1 MHATLP
7 THVLAL
13 APDSLASLGELDS
26 DSLSELWGVFT
37 RCKDSLQNGRRLE
50 NLSWRLWFD
59 SGRRDDHVRLA
70 RDADH
75 HDAPSHAQIHH
86 DAADNGWSDP
96 EGEWEETSGSDDS
109 SADEDDVGDERHL
122 SGPEQ
127 LADRSSPTEVRAGRS
142 KVARKARS
150 AVAAS
155 VSPPAPPRGRTVS
168 VPASPAPPTA
178 LGEAPRARAEDGGRP
193 PLSRRGF
200 SRDCTISGGS
210 LQRMIADLQ
219 RLPEIPHLG
228 KARSLH
234 DVSSIKPAL
243 GSRMSSAPDNL
254 NAASLTASAPSSPT
268 GRSSSASTKSSTNS
282 TRRSTPAGSPC
293 MSRSVSSPAHT
304 LPTLAAAAAP
314 APASAVP
321 PASSAAL
328 SSRRVPSGLA
338 MSTLPATAA
347 AAAASGPTRRSRPPT
362 PLSPASPPSPV
373 DEPEPVVT
381 MTPSETAMLA
391 LSHSRSRSDVTLNRR
406 AQSTAELASSF
417 KPQSFVKGFAPS
429 SIETR
434 PGPGRIAPPPTP
446 ATFAASLG
454 ASPPR
459 AGPST
464 AAAAAGAT
472 RSPSSA
478 GRTSGSTTAGG
489 AAATPLKV
497 PVPSANAPTPGPSA
511 LRQPKAPGTGK
522 KIFFISSPDSDE
534 DQSSSRSRES
544 RTTGGGASVVVSP
557 PSCLKAA
564 KASLSPSS
572 GLALKAGAALNGKGK
587 GKQPALAPA
596 EQEEDDS
603 DWDSDDDDEEDGSS
617 GWGSEYSTDS
627 DIARNSA
634 AKAPGGGRNGGAQ
647 RDGFDTATLFAKRPA
662 DALQRTASTA
672 TMGAPGEL
680 TRRPPGLLSQLFH
693 PEDYMEEVNRLPTPT
708 EGGMRRPHKS
718 MSALPTMSQLRP
730 SKSTSG
736 LEARPAPPRTK
747 SFLKGKPEHV
757 ELESSSEEE
766 DGDEAAPRPAAG
778 SASHSSEY
786 EDVDDDAEAKAA
798 AAAALARRQREL
810 EEATIAA
817 PPQTPRTT
825 RRAMLATELSESL
838 RRNLLWER
846 QMRNRVMGGA
856 APRRPTMPGQPLP
869 QRPASS
875 TQLAA
880 PPPPPPPG
888 PLRAVTDDGGV
899 RAPNPSPATRFSP
912 PHAAPSGADP
922 QRQQQQQQQHHRSRP
937 NGERHPGT
945 ATLPRRHTTGTGLY
959 LQAQLQAGGRFPH
972 AGRARGDSDSELS
985 ASSDDDDDDDGTAS
999 PAEPYATSIAGQR
1012 VW

>member
-1 MHATLP
+1 VSQPFTPLRRRPWDPCRSTKLTLD
-7 THVLAL
+7 HVRA
-13 APDSLASLGELDS
+13 
-26 DSLSELWGVFT
+26 VFT

-59 SGRRDDHVRLA
+59 SGRRDDHLRLA
-70 RDADH
+70 RDTDPH
-75 HDAPSHAQIHH
+75 APSHTQIQHK
-86 DAADNGWSDP
+86 AADDGWSDP
-96 EGEWEETSGSDDS
+96 EGEWEETSGSDGS
-109 SADEDDVGDERHL
+109 SADEDAGDL
-122 SGPEQ
+122 SEPEQ
-127 LADRSSPTEVRAGRS
+127 QLNGHSPSTEVRTGRS

-178 LGEAPRARAEDGGRP
+178 LGEPPRARAEDGGRP
-193 PLSRRGF
+193 PLMRRGF

-219 RLPEIPHLG
+219 RLPEIPVPSG

-234 DVSSIKPAL
+234 DVSTGGGGGARHDKPAL

-268 GRSSSASTKSSTNS
+268 GRSSSASHKSSADS

-304 LPTLAAAAAP
+304 LPTLAAAPGP

-347 AAAASGPTRRSRPPT
+347 AAASGPTRRSRPPT
-362 PLSPASPPSPV
+362 PLSPASPLSPADDESEPS
-373 DEPEPVVT
+373 PVVT

-391 LSHSRSRSDVTLNRR
+391 LSHSRSRSDVTLSRR

-459 AGPST
+459 AGPSSAT
-464 AAAAAGAT
+464 ATAT

-478 GRTSGSTTAGG
+478 GRASGST
-489 AAATPLKV
+489 AATPLKV
-497 PVPSANAPTPGPSA
+497 PVPSAHAPTPGPSA

-534 DQSSSRSRES
+534 DGSSSRSRES
-544 RTTGGGASVVVSP
+544 RTTGGGGGGASVVVSP
-557 PSCLKAA
+557 PSALRA

-572 GLALKAGAALNGKGK
+572 ALSGKAGAAPNGK

-596 EQEEDDS
+596 GEDADDSEWDSDEEEDD
-603 DWDSDDDDEEDGSS
+603 DDGSS

-627 DIARNSA
+627 EIARNSA
-634 AKAPGGGRNGGAQ
+634 AKAPGGGGRNGGGAQ

-693 PEDYMEEVNRLPTPT
+693 PEDYMEEVNRMPTPT
-708 EGGMRRPHKS
+708 EGMRRPHKS

-736 LEARPAPPRTK
+736 LEARPAPPRSK

-766 DGDEAAPRPAAG
+766 DEAAAPRARPAPG

-810 EEATIAA
+810 EEAAIAA

-880 PPPPPPPG
+880 APPPPPPG

-912 PHAAPSGADP
+912 PHAAPSAAADP
-922 QRQQQQQQQHHRSRP
+922 NQQQQRHHRSRP

-945 ATLPRRHTTGTGLY
+945 AMLPRRHTTGTGLY

-985 ASSDDDDDDDGTAS
+985 ASSDDDDDGTAS
-999 PAEPYATSIAGQR
+999 PAEPYATSVAGQR

>member
-37 RCKDSLQNGRRLE
+37 RCKDSLQHGRRLE

-59 SGRRDDHVRLA
+59 SGRRDDHLRLA
-70 RDADH
+70 RDTDP
-75 HDAPSHAQIHH
+75 DAPSHTQIQHK
-86 DAADNGWSDP
+86 AADDGWSDP
-96 EGEWEETSGSDDS
+96 EGEWEETSGSDDGS
-109 SADEDDVGDERHL
+109 SADEDEGDL
-122 SGPEQ
+122 SEPEQ
-127 LADRSSPTEVRAGRS
+127 LLVDRHSPSTEVRTGRT

-178 LGEAPRARAEDGGRP
+178 LGEPPRARAEDGGRP
-193 PLSRRGF
+193 PLMRRGF

-219 RLPEIPHLG
+219 RLPEIPVRSG

-234 DVSSIKPAL
+234 DVSTKPAL

-268 GRSSSASTKSSTNS
+268 GRSSASSKKSSADS
-282 TRRSTPAGSPC
+282 TRRSTPIGSPC

-304 LPTLAAAAAP
+304 LPTLAAAP

-328 SSRRVPSGLA
+328 GSRRVPSGLA

-362 PLSPASPPSPV
+362 PLSPASPPS
-373 DEPEPVVT
+373 PEPVVT

-464 AAAAAGAT
+464 SSASAGAT

-478 GRTSGSTTAGG
+478 AGRASASTT
-489 AAATPLKV
+489 ATPLKV
-497 PVPSANAPTPGPSA
+497 PVPSAHAPTPGPSA

-534 DQSSSRSRES
+534 DGSSSRSRES
-544 RTTGGGASVVVSP
+544 RTTGASVVVSP
-557 PSCLKAA
+557 PSCLKA

-572 GLALKAGAALNGKGK
+572 GLVPKAGAALNGKGK

-596 EQEEDDS
+596 GEDADDSEWDSEDDE
-603 DWDSDDDDEEDGSS
+603 DEDEDGSS

-634 AKAPGGGRNGGAQ
+634 AKAPGGGRNGGGAQ
-647 RDGFDTATLFAKRPA
+647 RNGFDTATLFAKRPA

-708 EGGMRRPHKS
+708 EGMRRPHKS

-736 LEARPAPPRTK
+736 LEARPAPPRSK

-766 DGDEAAPRPAAG
+766 DEAPSSRPAAG

-880 PPPPPPPG
+880 APPPPPPPG

-912 PHAAPSGADP
+912 PHAAPSAADP
-922 QRQQQQQQQHHRSRP
+922 HNQQQRHHRSRP

-945 ATLPRRHTTGTGLY
+945 AALPRRHTTGTGLY

-985 ASSDDDDDDDGTAS
+985 ASSDDDDDGTAS
-999 PAEPYATSIAGQR
+999 PAEPYATSVAGQR

>member
-70 RDADH
+70 HDTDP
-75 HDAPSHAQIHH
+75 DAPTHSQIQHK
-86 DAADNGWSDP
+86 AADDGWSDP

-109 SADEDDVGDERHL
+109 SADEDDNGTL
-122 SGPEQ
+122 SEPEQ
-127 LADRSSPTEVRAGRS
+127 VDEHRRSTTEVRTGRS

-193 PLSRRGF
+193 PLTRRGF

-219 RLPEIPHLG
+219 RLPEIPVPNGG

-234 DVSSIKPAL
+234 DVSTTKPAL

-268 GRSSSASTKSSTNS
+268 GRSSSSNKGSADS

-304 LPTLAAAAAP
+304 LPTLAAAP

-328 SSRRVPSGLA
+328 NSRRVPSGLA
-338 MSTLPATAA
+338 MSALPAA
-347 AAAASGPTRRSRPPT
+347 AAASATSGPTRRSRPPT
-362 PLSPASPPSPV
+362 PLSPASPPS
-373 DEPEPVVT
+373 PEPVVT

-391 LSHSRSRSDVTLNRR
+391 LSHSRSRSDVALNRR

-464 AAAAAGAT
+464 ATAATSTSA

-478 GRTSGSTTAGG
+478 SRAPGSTT
-489 AAATPLKV
+489 TPLKV

-534 DQSSSRSRES
+534 DGSSSRSRES
-544 RTTGGGASVVVSP
+544 RTTGASVVVSP

-572 GLALKAGAALNGKGK
+572 GLAPKVGAAAALNGHGK
-587 GKQPALAPA
+587 GKQPALVASA
-596 EQEEDDS
+596 DQEADDS
-603 DWDSDDDDEEDGSS
+603 EWDSDDDDEEDEDGSS

-634 AKAPGGGRNGGAQ
+634 AKAPGGGGGGGRNGGGAQ

-693 PEDYMEEVNRLPTPT
+693 PEDYMEEVNRMPTPT
-708 EGGMRRPHKS
+708 EGMRRPHKS

-736 LEARPAPPRTK
+736 LEAKRPAPPRSK

-766 DGDEAAPRPAAG
+766 DEAAPSRPAAAG
-778 SASHSSEY
+778 SASQSSEY

-888 PLRAVTDDGGV
+888 PLRAVTDDGGM

-912 PHAAPSGADP
+912 PHAATSAADP
-922 QRQQQQQQQHHRSRP
+922 QQQQRHHRSRP

-945 ATLPRRHTTGTGLY
+945 AMLPRRHTTGTGLY

-985 ASSDDDDDDDGTAS
+985 ASSDDDDDGTAS
-999 PAEPYATSIAGQR
+999 PAEPYATSVAGQR